1 MDDMLRGKRMAT
13 IRRSLFAGEVLY
25 RQGDPAD
32 CAWLIETG
40 QVSLVSSDGQRHH
53 DLGSFGPGEMLDE
66 LSMLDHGARTAT
78 ATAATDAVLLAI
90 EDEAL
95 RERIGGCDPIVRA
108 MVEGLARRMRR
119 IQSGGER
126 ASMHAI
132 EDLPGEDHEQ
142 RAGIDKLRREAQLR
156 QALDDGGIEV
166 RYQPIHDIAAGR
178 VTGYEALV
186 RWELP
191 GHGMVSPAEF
201 IQLAEETSLIVPVG
215 EYVLDRVVAL
225 LAALR
230 DRGGDPLPEIA
241 VNLSAR
247 QLVEP
252 GMARQIVDRV
262 QRADLPAGALKLEVT
277 ESRMLDYEPVAAVMR
292 HCREHGIRFALDD
305 FGTGYSNLTHL
316 YKLDFE
322 YVKMDQAFARHMFD
336 SPKAMAIVE
345 AIVAMAHGIGADII
359 CEGVETQAQL
369 QRLRELRVRYAQG
382 YLIGKAAPEG
392 EVLSG
397 EAARGFAG

>member
-1 MDDMLRGKRMAT
+1 MAT

-32 CAWLIETG
+32 CAWLIESG
-40 QVSLVSSDGQRHH
+40 QVVLASSDGQRRHEH
-53 DLGSFGPGEMLDE
+53 GSFGPGEMLDE

-78 ATAATDAVLLAI
+78 ATAASDAVLLAI
-90 EDEAL
+90 EDEAF
-95 RERIGGCDPIVRA
+95 RERIESCDPVVRA

-119 IQSGGER
+119 IQSGGEG
-126 ASMHAI
+126 ASAHAI

-142 RAGIDKLRREAQLR
+142 RTGIDKLRRDAQLR
-156 QALDDGGIEV
+156 QALDEGGIEV
-166 RYQPIHDIAAGR
+166 RYQPIYDIPAAR
-178 VTGYEALV
+178 VAGYEALV

-191 GHGMVSPAEF
+191 GNGMVSPAEF
-201 IQLAEETSLIVPVG
+201 IKLAEETSLIVPVG
-215 EYVLDRVVAL
+215 EYVLDRVIAL
-225 LAALR
+225 LSSLR
-230 DRGGDPLPEIA
+230 DAGRDPLPDIA

-252 GMARQIVDRV
+252 GRARQIVDRV
-262 QRADLPAGALKLEVT
+262 ERAGLPPGALKLEVT

-292 HCREHGIRFALDD
+292 HCRERGIRFALDD

-316 YKLDFE
+316 HRLGFE
-322 YVKMDQAFARHMFD
+322 FVKMDQAFARHMFD
-336 SPKAMAIVE
+336 SAKAMAIVE
-345 AIVAMAHGIGADII
+345 AIVAMAHGIGADVI

-369 QRLRELRVRYAQG
+369 QRLRELGVRYAQG
-382 YLIGKAAPEG
+382 YLIGKAAPAD

-397 EAARGFAG
+397 AAARGPAAA